1 MIVIKTTTILL
12 IFNSNVM
19 KAIINLTQTMDM
31 PCEITSVSEHEVSF
45 KITEDIATADN
56 LNALLLMKA
65 RIYEYT
71 DYISVALARESV
83 LSIHFVD

>member
-1 MIVIKTTTILL
+1 MIVIKTTVILL
-12 IFNSNVM
+12 IFNSKVM

-56 LNALLLMKA
+56 LNALLFMKA
-65 RIYEYT
+65 RLYEFST
-71 DYISVALARESV
+71 EISVDIARESV

>member
-1 MIVIKTTTILL
+1 
-12 IFNSNVM
+12 M

-45 KITEDIATADN
+45 KITKDIATADN
-56 LNALLLMKA
+56 LNALLIMKA
-65 RIYEYT
+65 RLYEFST
-71 DYISVALARESV
+71 EISVDIARESV

>member
-1 MIVIKTTTILL
+1 
-12 IFNSNVM
+12 M
-19 KAIINLTQTMDM
+19 KAIINLTTIAEL
-31 PCEITSVSEHEVSF
+31 PCEISSVSDYEVSF
-45 KITEDIATADN
+45 KITKDIATADN
-56 LNALLLMKA
+56 LNALLFMKA

>member
-1 MIVIKTTTILL
+1 MIVIKTTVILL
-12 IFNSNVM
+12 IFNSKVM
-19 KAIINLTQTMDM
+19 KAIINLTQTMEL
-31 PCEITSVSEHEVSF
+31 PCEIASVSEHEVSF

-56 LNALLLMKA
+56 LNALLFMKA

>member
-83 LSIHFVD
+83 LSIHF